1 MTDVAAAGLPVLL
14 VLAGPAGS
22 GKSTLCDRMVQEVP
36 GFSRVVTATT
46 RAPRTGEI
54 NGVHY
59 HFLTAAEF
67 DTQVAAGAFLEW
79 AWVHQKNRYGTR
91 AADVLGPLRAGRS
104 LIINVD
110 VQGVDSLRR
119 AAAADVWLRRH
130 MTTVFIDVPL
140 AELRARLAGRGTD
153 GAEEIARR
161 MRTAE
166 AELAQKDNFD
176 QVIVSRSKDEDF
188 AALQRIWRQ
197 AQTRLAA
204 GA

>member
-1 MTDVAAAGLPVLL
+1 MTDAEAAGLPVLL

-46 RAPRTGEI
+46 RAPRTGEV

-59 HFLTAAEF
+59 HFLSAAEF
-67 DTQVAAGAFLEW
+67 DAQVAAGAFLEW

-91 AADVLGPLRAGRS
+91 AADVLGPLAAGRS
-104 LIINVD
+104 LIINID
-110 VQGVDSLRR
+110 VQGVDSFRR
-119 AAAADVWLRRH
+119 AAAADPRLRRQ

-166 AELAQKDNFD
+166 AELAQKDKFD

-197 AQTRLAA
+197 AQARLAA

>member
-1 MTDVAAAGLPVLL
+1 MTDVEAAGLPVLL

-22 GKSTLCDRMVQEVP
+22 GKSTLCDRMVGEVA

-46 RAPRTGEI
+46 RAPRTGEV

-59 HFLTAAEF
+59 HFLSAAEF
-67 DTQVAAGAFLEW
+67 DAQVAAGAFLEW

-91 AADVLGPLRAGRS
+91 AADVLGPLQAGRS
-104 LIINVD
+104 LIINID

-119 AAAADVWLRRH
+119 AAAADPRLRRY

-166 AELAQKDNFD
+166 AELAQKDKFD

-197 AQTRLAA
+197 AQARLAA

>member
-1 MTDVAAAGLPVLL
+1 
-14 VLAGPAGS
+14 
-22 GKSTLCDRMVQEVP
+22 
-36 GFSRVVTATT
+36 
-46 RAPRTGEI
+46 
-54 NGVHY
+54 
-59 HFLTAAEF
+59 
-67 DTQVAAGAFLEW
+67 
-79 AWVHQKNRYGTR
+79 
-91 AADVLGPLRAGRS
+91 
-104 LIINVD
+104 
-110 VQGVDSLRR
+110 
-119 AAAADVWLRRH
+119 
-130 MTTVFIDVPL
+130 VFIDVPL